1 MELDYHYYTVY
12 QLAKLA
18 GFNLGDAETIAYA
31 SQYVDDSTESNPV
44 EPFPDQHFDTAR
56 TAHYGLKAF
65 DWNVQKKVYMP
76 FHFLPMKIRWESPED
91 FSYVTQPATGSN
103 TELVTMLIKDALTE
117 TNRRFKLIRLGVAL
131 HTIADT
137 FSHFGFSGRH
147 HDKNNVGKIWYAKRA
162 GGWEFQLI
170 KSFADVFV
178 PRIGHVEAFE
188 SPDLPF
194 LKWRYTNN
202 NNKKSTRDNLIYCI
216 NGVKLIYSFLKTAKA
231 PSITSADLTHDYPDE
246 FKTIQSLFK
255 RGGNRD
261 SRCKRWKNYTNA
273 PEYDKKKWRRGAL
286 KGNVDW
292 DDMSRTR
299 QKIHIRKLK
308 GKVSFDKSKWAYFH
322 RAAFKQ
328 RSLVIGWLN

>member
-1 MELDYHYYTVY
+1 MERDYHYYTVFK
-12 QLAKLA
+12 LAKLA
-18 GFNLGDAETIAYA
+18 GFSLSDAETIAYA

-76 FHFLPMKIRWESPED
+76 FHFLPNKIRWESRED
-91 FSYVTQPATGSN
+91 FSYVTQPATGDDA
-103 TELVTMLIKDALTE
+103 ELATMLIKDALTE

-147 HDKNNVGKIWYAKRA
+147 HDENNVGKIWYAKRT
-162 GGWEFQLI
+162 GGWDFQTI
-170 KSFADVFV
+170 KSYADVFV

-188 SPDLPF
+188 SPDQPF

-202 NNKKSTRDNLIYCI
+202 SNKKCTRYNLIYCM
-216 NGVKLIYSFLKTAKA
+216 NGAKLIYSFLKTAKT
-231 PSITSADLTHDYPDE
+231 PSITSANLAHDYPDE
-246 FKTIQSLFK
+246 FRKIQSLFK
-255 RGGNRD
+255 RSGKCD
-261 SRCKRWKNYTNA
+261 SRCKRWKNYTKA
-273 PEYDKKKWRRGAL
+273 PDYDRKKWRRGAL

-299 QKIHIRKLK
+299 QKMHIRTLK
-308 GKVSFDKSKWAYFH
+308 GKVDFDESKWAYFH

>member
-1 MELDYHYYTVY
+1 MERDYHYYTVY
-12 QLAKLA
+12 QLARLADFKLS
-18 GFNLGDAETIAYA
+18 DAETIAYA

-65 DWNVQKKVYMP
+65 NWNVQKKIYMP
-76 FHFLPMKIRWESPED
+76 FHFLPMKIRWEYPED
-91 FSYVTQPATGSN
+91 FSYVTKPATGN
-103 TELVTMLIKDALTE
+103 DTELATMLIKDALTE
-117 TNRRFKLIRLGVAL
+117 TNRRFKLIRLGIAL

-147 HDKNNVGKIWYAKRA
+147 HDENDVGKIWYAKRA
-162 GGWEFQLI
+162 GGWDFQTI
-170 KSFADVFV
+170 KSYADVFV

-202 NNKKSTRDNLIYCI
+202 SNKKSTRSNFIYCM

-231 PSITSADLTHDYPDE
+231 SSITSADLAHDHPKE
-246 FKTIQSLFK
+246 LKKIQSLFK
-255 RGGNRD
+255 RTGSRE
-261 SRCKRWKNYTNA
+261 SRCKRWKKYTDA
-273 PEYDKKKWRRGAL
+273 PDYDKKKWRRGAL

-299 QKIHIRKLK
+299 QKIHIKRLK
-308 GKVSFDKSKWAYFH
+308 GKAGFDTSKWAYFH

-328 RSLVIGWLN
+328 RSLVVGWLN